1 MSGALVSRPGR
12 GPRRVAAMVVAGVLS
27 IVGGGLALGV
37 PAPSK
42 VRVPDG
48 DLDVMLKQYDVDEK
62 SLQAEL
68 DAITIDL
75 KATEARIIG
84 RGRAYYKSVRHGLL
98 PAGNGFDEI
107 IDHAANVERNRM
119 ALVRDI
125 DHAAELRKRERDL
138 TAKLDTLKANRVPI
152 EAHRRAMAAAKSQ
165 LQQADERRDAFGRA
179 FQSSNA
185 PSYVAIYGADKG
197 PQSDAPSEPFLKL
210 KGHMPFPVAGR
221 AQARKVEKTSTQEV
235 AVELLAPDGSVA
247 RSVAPARVA
256 FADHYQDDRQ
266 FTIILDHGDRYFT
279 VYGNLETLQVK
290 VGDTIP
296 ASAPLGR
303 IATTPVDGTVLY
315 FQIRKAGDA
324 EDPSPWLGID

>member
-1 MSGALVSRPGR
+1 MSGTSR
-12 GPRRVAAMVVAGVLS
+12 GPRRAAATILAGVLS
-27 IVGGGLALGV
+27 LVGGGLALGV
-37 PAPSK
+37 PAPAK

-62 SLQAEL
+62 SLTSEL
-68 DAITIDL
+68 DAVQTDL
-75 KATEARIIG
+75 KATEARILG
-84 RGRAYYKSVRHGLL
+84 RGRAYYKSVRYGLL
-98 PAGNGFDEI
+98 PAGNGFDEL

-119 ALVRDI
+119 ALVRDV

-138 TAKLDTLKANRVPI
+138 TGKLDAIKANRIPV
-152 EAHRRAMAAAKSQ
+152 EAHRRAMAEAKSQ

-197 PQSDAPSEPFLKL
+197 PQPDAPVESFLKL

-221 AQARKVEKTSTQEV
+221 AQARKVPKTTTQNV
-235 AVELLAPDGSVA
+235 AVEMLAPDGSVA

-256 FADHYQDDRQ
+256 FADHYQDDH
-266 FTIILDHGDRYFT
+266 FTIILDHGERYYT
-279 VYGNLETLQVK
+279 VYGNLESVQVK

-296 ASAPLGR
+296 ASTPLGR
-303 IATTPVDGTVLY
+303 IAVMPVDGTVLY
-315 FQIRKAGDA
+315 FEIRKNGEA
-324 EDPSPWLGID
+324 EDPGPWLGID